1 MASRARPKNVGCL
14 RAIVRGKVWAGP
26 TPAVIGTAG
35 LARPVEARQV
45 AKLDRDLLA
54 ALDKLGFNITDD
66 KIAKIKGDMTI
77 RLLRPFDGLLKF
89 VVELPDGKEMI
100 FDLDE
105 HTQVEIMEATKR
117 WQ

>member
-1 MASRARPKNVGCL
+1 MWAVCARFFAARCGLARHLPSERC
-14 RAIVRGKVWAGP
+14 
-26 TPAVIGTAG
+26 GTAG
-35 LARPVEARQV
+35 LARPVEVRQV
-45 AKLDRDLLA
+45 GKLDRDLLA
-54 ALDKLGFNITDD
+54 ALDKLGFDITDD

-105 HTQVEIMEATKR
+105 HTQVEIIEATKR

>member
-1 MASRARPKNVGCL
+1 MFSNNRKVQRARPLGGLEQAK
-14 RAIVRGKVWAGP
+14 AISLASY
-26 TPAVIGTAG
+26 IGTAG
-35 LARPVEARQV
+35 LARPVEARHV
-45 AKLDRDLLA
+45 GKLDRDLLA
-54 ALDKLGFNITDD
+54 ALDKLGFDITDGR
-66 KIAKIKGDMTI
+66 IAKIRGDMTI

-105 HTQVEIMEATKR
+105 HTQVEIIEATKH

>member
-1 MASRARPKNVGCL
+1 MRFG
-14 RAIVRGKVWAGP
+14 I
-26 TPAVIGTAG
+26 AG
-35 LARPVEARQV
+35 LARPVEVRQV
-45 AKLDRDLLA
+45 GKLDRDLLA
-54 ALDKLGFNITDD
+54 ALDKLGFNVTDD
-66 KIAKIKGDMTI
+66 KVAKIKGDMTI

-105 HTQVEIMEATKR
+105 HTQVEIIEATKR